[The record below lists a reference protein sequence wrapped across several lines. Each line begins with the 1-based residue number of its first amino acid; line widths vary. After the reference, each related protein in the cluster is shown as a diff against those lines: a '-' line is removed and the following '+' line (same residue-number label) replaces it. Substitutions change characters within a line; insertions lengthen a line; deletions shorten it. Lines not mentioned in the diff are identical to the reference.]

1 MSDDLAIVCVDDE
14 EMVLVALRQQ
24 IEDAIGDECI
34 VEVSTSGE
42 EALEIIQELV
52 DEESASIVL
61 IVSDWLM
68 PGMRGDEF
76 LIRAHQICP
85 KVEKIMLSGQ
95 ADDSAIKRAKD
106 EANLREFIS
115 KPWDAD
121 HLIGV
126 IKDALKIKKNNILG

>member
-1 MSDDLAIVCVDDE
+1 MSDELAIVCVDDE

-24 IEDAIGDECI
+24 ISDAIGDECI
-34 VEVSTSGE
+34 IEVSTSGE

-52 DEESASIVL
+52 EEENASIVL

-68 PGMRGDEF
+68 PGMKGDEF
-76 LIRAHQICP
+76 LIKAHAICP

-95 ADDSAIKRAKD
+95 ADAEAIQRAKK

-115 KPWDAD
+115 KPWDAEY
-121 HLIGV
+121 LIGV
-126 IKDALKIKKNNILG
+126 IKEALTLKKQNI